1 METRTHPRPEISVEK
16 KFKYGVFLLRTSLH
30 ISRFNYSL
38 RDMKRVN
45 VSCAVL
51 YNSRPTNVDSFAG
64 DGVAPIQTKT
74 AN

>member
-1 METRTHPRPEISVEK
+1 M
-16 KFKYGVFLLRTSLH
+16 FLLRTSLH